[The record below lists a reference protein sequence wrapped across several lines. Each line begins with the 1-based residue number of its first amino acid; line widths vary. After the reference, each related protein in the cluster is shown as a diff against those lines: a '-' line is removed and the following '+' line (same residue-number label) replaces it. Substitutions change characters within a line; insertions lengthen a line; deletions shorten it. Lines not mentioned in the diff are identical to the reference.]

1 MFFQQRI
8 SARTML
14 ARTLWQQ
21 GFADQARDCAQE
33 GLALARSI
41 DHALSL
47 CFVLAHALVP
57 VALRH
62 NRDDATASLALAGA
76 RLFHLA

>member
-1 MFFQQRI
+1 MSGKTRVKGMFFDQRI
-8 SARTML
+8 SSHTML

-21 GFADQARDCAQE
+21 GLADQARDCAQE

-47 CFVLAHALVP
+47 CFVLAHAV
-57 VALRH
+57 VR
-62 NRDDATASLALAGA
+62 
-76 RLFHLA
+76 

>member
-1 MFFQQRI
+1 
-8 SARTML
+8 ML

-21 GFADQARDCAQE
+21 GLADQTRDCAQE

-47 CFVLAHALVP
+47 CFVLAHAV
-57 VALRH
+57 VR
-62 NRDDATASLALAGA
+62 
-76 RLFHLA
+76 